1 MNAFLTG
8 SQVYGTP
15 TERSDV
21 DLCVQMSWADM
32 NLLTRFA
39 DSISG
44 SLPDSQKFGKLN
56 LLILEDWKW
65 RAWKRGTEELVAR
78 KPVTREE
85 AIAVLEREEKVEK
98 GLNDAGEK

>member
-15 TERSDV
+15 TPESDV

-32 NLLTRFA
+32 NALTRFA

-44 SLPDSQKFGKLN
+44 SLPDAQKFGKLN
-56 LLILEDWKW
+56 LLILEDWKF
-65 RAWKRGTEELVAR
+65 RAWKRGTEDLVAR

-85 AIAVLEREEKVEK
+85 AIAVLDREEKVE
-98 GLNDAGEK
+98 LAAGS